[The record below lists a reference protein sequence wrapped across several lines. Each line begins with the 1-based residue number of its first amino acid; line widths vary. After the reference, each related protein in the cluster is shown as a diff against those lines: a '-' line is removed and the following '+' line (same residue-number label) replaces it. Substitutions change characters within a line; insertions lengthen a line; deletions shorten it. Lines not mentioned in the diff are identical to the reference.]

1 MCMQNKMGVYN
12 VQKIIFLVASKT
24 VSIKKSNKND

>member
-1 MCMQNKMGVYN
+1 MQNKMGAYN

-24 VSIKKSNKND
+24 VSIKKSKKKN